1 MNTEEAI
8 SLLGSRADFYRQIA
22 QWYFAPLSEE
32 QIEALAAHQ
41 ATMVIFLSVG
51 EIETL
56 SKRLQAGGY
65 PADTPAAVVY
75 KASWEDQKI
84 VTGTLTDIAEKVK
97 EAGIRKTALVTVGR
111 FLGDTFELSKLY
123 DAHFTTE
130 FRKGV

>member
-1 MNTEEAI
+1 
-8 SLLGSRADFYRQIA
+8 
-22 QWYFAPLSEE
+22 
-32 QIEALAAHQ
+32 
-41 ATMVIFLSVG
+41 MVIFLSVG

-84 VTGTLTDIAEKVK
+84 VRGDLTDIAQKVKDAGTLTDIAKKVK